1 MPHEITSEEIP
12 EDILA
17 RTLVVY
23 TKRSGDFVKYKLRT
37 KKTLYTYKVLPDQA
51 EKIETKL
58 RSLGNVEIVP
68 L

>member
-12 EDILA
+12 DDILA

-23 TKRSGDFVKYKLRT
+23 TKRSGDYVKYKLRT
-37 KKTLYTYKVLPDQA
+37 KKTLYTYKVLPEKA
-51 EKIETKL
+51 ENIETKL
-58 RSLGNVEIVP
+58 RSLGSIEIVP